1 MQLYTRLLC
10 FCNQVV
16 PTWRKSQRVNLALL
30 AQAIAKRHSLVL
42 TELARAYP
50 IPTQRKTVKPK
61 HGLLHRLKRLWRFL
75 DNPRPDHS
83 ALMLRL
89 VRLSCSD
96 CRSPGLLLPVLVD
109 LTYFEPFAVL
119 SANVPRGGRALP
131 VAWRT
136 FRRDLRGEPEL
147 SQNLIVEGM
156 LAGMRQR
163 IAPAIQVVIVA
174 DREFAAARFFR
185 FLKCQGMSFAI
196 RVDAQTWLLH
206 PTYSG
211 PLGDIGLRPGGRRLW
226 LEGALY
232 AKEEQEPVNLLAVW
246 AQGQKEPWFIASDLT
261 DPRLV
266 ERLYR
271 KRMKIEHGYR
281 DWKHHLRLKGTLR
294 VRCATHLAGLLTA
307 IVLLYWYLCL
317 IGQRLR
323 GSPLVG
329 EACAWGRLG
338 DFKLGLELL
347 AIDHQT
353 IERTCGRLVRW
364 TRRQIA
370 RPRTLT
376 PTPPMA
382 LPPPPYPTPKWVF
395 VRVSVR

>member
-1 MQLYTRLLC
+1 MQLYTRLLS
-10 FCNQVV
+10 FCNQVA
-16 PTWRKSQRVNLALL
+16 PTWRKTQVVNLALL
-30 AQAIAKRHSLVL
+30 AQALYRRRSLVL

-50 IPTQRKTVKPK
+50 MPSQRKVAQPK
-61 HGLLHRLKRLWRFL
+61 NGLLHRLKRLWRFL
-75 DNPRPDHS
+75 DNPRLDPS

-89 VRLSCSD
+89 SRLGCSV

-119 SANVPRGGRALP
+119 SANIPRGGRALP
-131 VAWRT
+131 VAWRA

-147 SQNLIVEGM
+147 SQNHIIEGLLTQM
-156 LAGMRQR
+156 LGRLAS
-163 IAPAIQVVIVA
+163 PIQTVIVA

-185 FLKCQGMSFAI
+185 FLKAKGTSFTI

-206 PTYSG
+206 PRFSG
-211 PLGDIGLRPGGRRLW
+211 PLGDMGLRPGGRRLW

-246 AQGQKEPWFIASDLT
+246 AQGQREPWFIASDLD

-281 DWKHHLRLKGTLR
+281 DWKHHLRLKGTLK
-294 VRCATHLAGLLTA
+294 VKSAAHLSALLMA
-307 IVLLYWYLCL
+307 ITLLYWYLCL
-317 IGQRLR
+317 LGQRLR
-323 GSPLVG
+323 RSPLVG
-329 EACAWGRLG
+329 EACTWGQLG

-347 AIDHQT
+347 GLDHQT
-353 IERTCGRLVRW
+353 VAAACKRLVQW
-364 TRRQIA
+364 A
-370 RPRTLT
+370 ADKLFALAP
-376 PTPPMA
+376 
-382 LPPPPYPTPKWVF
+382 LPPNHLWRY
-395 VRVSVR
+395 RRHRSLHQSGYA